1 MVKKSLIFEKK
12 INEVTLDRLCS
23 ILSRQPLIPFTINKN
38 HIFWMATELTLL
50 AMTTPYFA
58 LFSLVILIDQRE
70 RDHPEKA
77 F

>member
-1 MVKKSLIFEKK
+1 
-12 INEVTLDRLCS
+12 
-23 ILSRQPLIPFTINKN
+23 
-38 HIFWMATELTLL
+38 MATELTLL